1 MVCAEC
7 PHCSRQFGHRG
18 KLNRHL
24 LSHTGEKPFPCHLCE
39 ARFRSNYALQRHVN
53 SHSGAKPYICQECQ
67 KAFSSKEHL
76 VRHLKGR
83 KHQPITCELCKAV
96 FLRVCAYRTHHC
108 LPIPVP
114 TDTQLPL
121 TPPICSTCN
130 RGFTSALKLS
140 LHLLSQTHI
149 KQLSRKSAD
158 DCAASVETADAG
170 SSSSSS

>member
-39 ARFRSNYALQRHVN
+39 IRFKSNYALQRHVN
-53 SHSGAKPYICQECQ
+53 SHSGAKPYFCQDCE

-76 VRHLKGR
+76 MRHLKGR
-83 KHQPITCELCKAV
+83 KHQPIACEKCKAT
-96 FLRVCAYRTHHC
+96 FLRVCSYRTHQC
-108 LPIPVP
+108 TPVP
-114 TDTQLPL
+114 LP
-121 TPPICSTCN
+121 TISTVSPPICPTCN

-149 KQLSRKSAD
+149 KHLCKKSPD
-158 DCAASVETADAG
+158 DSAASIETADAG
-170 SSSSSS
+170 SSHSS